1 MGDVVDTTV
10 QTIPGQTSASPPDT
24 GQGAASPPAAGAEG
38 DGTPTV
44 EAVPFDKNPKWIA
57 AREAEKQRDELLS
70 THGYENLEDL
80 VSDLQAG
87 KNVMAAIGDRD
98 LNTIIAN
105 SETLDKYN
113 AHWADQATATEAE
126 GQTADDKVSALEK
139 RLNDLITS
147 GEREKLAATE
157 KEQNIM
163 ALDTFKS
170 EVNSFMAK
178 DDTIPE
184 EYRPFIAE
192 FSGVDNRFNDIENIS
207 DKTQVRAM
215 LSDHVKKVQDFAQ
228 VVIKLYRDGK
238 ISIPPI
244 SEITPVD
251 TSPKAPQ
258 IKNIKEAGKSLLT
271 ELVAK
276 RRAEE
281 AQP

>member
-1 MGDVVDTTV
+1 MSDVVDTTV

-57 AREAEKQRDELLS
+57 AREAEKNLNSLLADN
-70 THGYENLEDL
+70 GYENIEAVVEALQTGRNLEGIL
-80 VSDLQAG
+80 G
-87 KNVMAAIGDRD
+87 NRD
-98 LNTIIAN
+98 LAQIIAN
-105 SETLDKYN
+105 SETYDRYQT
-113 AHWADQATATEAE
+113 HWANQDAEREAE
-126 GQTADDKVSALEK
+126 GQTADDKVLVLEK
-139 RLNDLITS
+139 RLNDLIA
-147 GEREKLAATE
+147 GRDQEKREATE
-157 KEQNIM
+157 KEQNQM

-170 EVNSFMAK
+170 EVNSFLAK
-178 DDTIPE
+178 DETTPE
-184 EYRPFIAE
+184 EYRAFISE
-192 FSGVDNRFNDIENIS
+192 FSGVGNRYNEIENIS
-207 DKTQVRAM
+207 DKAQIRAM
-215 LSDHVKKVQDFAQ
+215 LPGQVKKVQDFAQ